1 MVINQLRP
9 PCSVSLTLYTHT
21 HFKLASQ
28 PICDSCKMQNAN
40 VNLNVNANHQGYQ
53 LSSQEIRF
61 GRCILTHPIV
71 RSPSVFSFSFSLTA
85 QLDLTRKNIT
95 HPDHDTN
102 PMSHFQLFPVP
113 DGRRVIEWKDRV
125 FVPVSDRVASLG
137 KTRWSIGESPEM

>member
-40 VNLNVNANHQGYQ
+40 VNLNVNANHQGHQ

-85 QLDLTRKNIT
+85 QLDLTRKKTSLTLIMILIRCPISNFS
-95 HPDHDTN
+95 PSQMDEGSSN
-102 PMSHFQLFPVP
+102 
-113 DGRRVIEWKDRV
+113 GRIECSYPYRIE
-125 FVPVSDRVASLG
+125 SLV
-137 KTRWSIGESPEM
+137 